1 MEIPKNKYFFVKQVC
16 GNYLLLIPFVIVKV
30 TRCDFFVAKIPF
42 SCSLFN
48 VAVWLLNHLWKNK
61 NIVIFNKGLIA
72 DEYLT
77 KNHPIRNLK
86 MHCGNNEKSMKDT
99 VKILQSSF
107 HWLIVRSAGH
117 DLLLSFVRCYGS
129 VAQVYYSFENCT

>member
-1 MEIPKNKYFFVKQVC
+1 MIF
-16 GNYLLLIPFVIVKV
+16 L
-30 TRCDFFVAKIPF
+30 AKIPF

-48 VAVWLLNHLWKNK
+48 VAVWLLNHLWKSK

-99 VKILQSSF
+99 VKILREQFPLTYREIIWTWPIIEFCQMLWECSTS
-107 HWLIVRSAGH
+107 
-117 DLLLSFVRCYGS
+117 LLFLWKLHISNISLLHCKFIFRALSVDRECKFIIK
-129 VAQVYYSFENCT
+129 Q